1 MQACGIPFCLTVP
14 NFIGVDFDKPIILF
28 DGICNFCNTMVN
40 FIIRHDKKK
49 VFLFCALQSEA
60 GKKLLQQ
67 YNLNWKRSDSF
78 VLIEDGKAYQKS
90 NASLKLYNKLP
101 WYWKWTQL
109 FWIVPKFIR
118 DGVYN
123 LIAKNRYRWFGKKEE
138 CMVPAREVRDRF
150 LE

>member
-1 MQACGIPFCLTVP
+1 
-14 NFIGVDFDKPIILF
+14 
-28 DGICNFCNTMVN
+28 MVN